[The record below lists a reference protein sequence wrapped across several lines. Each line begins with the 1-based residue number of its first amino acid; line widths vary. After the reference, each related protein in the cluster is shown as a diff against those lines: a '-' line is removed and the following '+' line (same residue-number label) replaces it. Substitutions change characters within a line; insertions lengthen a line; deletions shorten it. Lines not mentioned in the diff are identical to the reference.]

1 MSAIAAEFIAAL
13 RHLRRSPGFTLLAVT
28 MLALGIGANV
38 AIFSL
43 FRSIILSP
51 LPYPEA
57 DRLVGLGAVNT
68 AKALAMPSLSA
79 SDFRDFKQ
87 NARSYAALAAF
98 RPNFTSY
105 RPAGGDAV
113 QLVGALVTEDFFPLF
128 GLNPRLGRSFT
139 PEEFSA
145 EASRSVVLSE
155 GVWRRLFGEDP
166 ALLGRTILL
175 DDQAV
180 TVVGIMPADFRE
192 PEFVD
197 LWLPFPV
204 EAPENLARD
213 SRYWTTVGRLAPGV
227 SATAAQAEA
236 VTLAES
242 LARTYPSTNRG
253 WSATVRPLLD
263 LRVSGLRGT
272 LLMLA
277 GAVGLVLLVACVNL
291 ANLMLA
297 RGVSRLGEFAVRLA
311 LGATSGTLAR
321 TILFESLLLALAGGL
336 LGTALA
342 VAGLPVLTGQL
353 PPGLIPRSHAV
364 MVDGWALAFALGVS
378 VGTGLVFGLL
388 PAWQVLRT
396 NLNATLKA
404 GGARGGTGRFAGRA
418 QAALI
423 AGQLALTLMVLAGA
437 GLLAR
442 SLFTLQRTPVGFDA
456 RDVLTL
462 RVAPPESRWQD
473 FDALNRYYERLV
485 DTTRRV
491 PGVEAAA
498 FDSSAPLC
506 GISLR
511 YPFWVRGRP
520 RDEGN
525 ADDAVFN
532 AVTPDFLRT
541 LKLPLLRGRFIEPG
555 DERTTRKVCVINQAL
570 AERAF
575 PGEDPIGRHIQ
586 TVPFLLRDYREIVGV
601 VADVR
606 QDNLADAPPPQIY
619 VPQAQSPWFFGTLLV
634 RVVGGATR
642 LGELQAALRQAD
654 PALPINLV
662 PLEQNIARTATEPRL
677 RALLFGVFASA
688 ALGLSAFGIYASMA
702 FTTGQRVREIGVR
715 MALGASPTGILGW
728 MLGHAARLCLIGTAT
743 GLVGAVAFG
752 RLLGSLLHG
761 VAAFDPPVL
770 LAVALFLPAI
780 GLLAAAVPAWR
791 ASRLSP
797 TQALQQE

>member
-1 MSAIAAEFIAAL
+1 MSLVAEFTSAL
-13 RHLRRSPGFTLLAVT
+13 RHLRRSPGFSLLAVA

-79 SDFRDFKQ
+79 SDFRDFKE
-87 NARSYAALAAF
+87 NARAYAALAAF

-105 RPAGGDAV
+105 RPTGGDAV
-113 QLVGALVTEDFFPLF
+113 QLVGALVTEDFFALF
-128 GLNPRLGRSFT
+128 GLKPIRGRIFT
-139 PEEFSA
+139 PEEFSV
-145 EASRSVVLSE
+145 EAARSVVISE

-180 TVVGIMPADFRE
+180 TVVGIMPAGFRE

-197 LWLPFPV
+197 LWLPFPA

-227 SATAAQAEA
+227 TATAAQAEA

-242 LARTYPSTNRG
+242 LAREYPATNRG
-253 WSATVRPLLD
+253 WSASVRPLLD
-263 LRVSGLRGT
+263 LRVDGLRGT

-311 LGATSGTLAR
+311 LGASSGTLAR
-321 TILFESLLLALAGGL
+321 TILFESLLLALGGGL
-336 LGTALA
+336 LGTLLA
-342 VAGLPVLTGQL
+342 IVGLPVLTGQL
-353 PPGLIPRSHAV
+353 PPGIIPRSHAV
-364 MVDGWALAFALGVS
+364 AVDSWALAFALGVS
-378 VGTGLVFGLL
+378 GLTGLVFGLL

-404 GGARGGTGRFAGRA
+404 GGTRGGTGRFASRA

-423 AGQLALTLMVLAGA
+423 TGQLALTLMVLTGA
-437 GLLAR
+437 ALLAR
-442 SLFTLQRTPVGFDA
+442 SLFSLQHTPVGFDA

-473 FDALNRYYERLV
+473 FAALNRYYERLV
-485 DTTRRV
+485 ETARRV

-532 AVTPDFLRT
+532 AVTPDFLKT
-541 LKLPLLRGRFIEPG
+541 LRLPLLRGRFIEPG

-575 PGEDPIGRHIQ
+575 PGEDPIGRHLQ
-586 TVPFLLRDYREIVGV
+586 TVPFLLSEYREIVGV

-634 RVVGGATR
+634 RVAGGAAR

-654 PALPINLV
+654 PALPMDLV
-662 PLEQNIARTATEPRL
+662 PLERNIARTATEPRL
-677 RALLFGVFASA
+677 RTLLFGGFAAA
-688 ALGLSAFGIYASMA
+688 ALGLSAFGLYASMA

-715 MALGASPTGILGW
+715 MALGASPAGILGW
-728 MLGHAARLCLIGTAT
+728 MLQHAGRLCLAGTT
-743 GLVGAVAFG
+743 LGLLGAVAFG
-752 RLLGSLLHG
+752 RVLGSFLPG
-761 VAAFDPPVL
+761 VTAFDPPVL
-770 LAVALFLPAI
+770 LAVALFLPCI

-791 ASRLSP
+791 ASRLNP
-797 TQALQQE
+797 TQALQQD